1 MHEVASPENFD
12 LVRSILVEGKLCENI
27 VSAFDGYV
35 CCASFGHMAFFFFWK
50 FAALD
55 ECPSCDTCAMSRA
68 ATILRRTTYF
78 SELAILASCTYL
90 QQSCQSQMQSR

>member
-35 CCASFGHMAFFFFWK
+35 RCVFLLYAIFLWK

-55 ECPSCDTCAMSRA
+55 E
-68 ATILRRTTYF
+68 
-78 SELAILASCTYL
+78 
-90 QQSCQSQMQSR
+90 